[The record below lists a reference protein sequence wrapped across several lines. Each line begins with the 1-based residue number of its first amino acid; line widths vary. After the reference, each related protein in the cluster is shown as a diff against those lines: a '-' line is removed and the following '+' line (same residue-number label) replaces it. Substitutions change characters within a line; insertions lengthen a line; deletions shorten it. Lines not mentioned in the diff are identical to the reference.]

1 MTFSRKEIGKVDAPA
16 KDELQVAEELASKLA
31 VAIRRGTAKQ
41 VSLKREDAEQLCQ
54 LLHDSIRTAKQLK
67 GRRT

>member
-1 MTFSRKEIGKVDAPA
+1 MTLSKKEPIKVDAPA
-16 KDELQVAEELASKLA
+16 KDELLVAEELASKLA
-31 VAIRRGTAKQ
+31 WAIRRGTPNQ